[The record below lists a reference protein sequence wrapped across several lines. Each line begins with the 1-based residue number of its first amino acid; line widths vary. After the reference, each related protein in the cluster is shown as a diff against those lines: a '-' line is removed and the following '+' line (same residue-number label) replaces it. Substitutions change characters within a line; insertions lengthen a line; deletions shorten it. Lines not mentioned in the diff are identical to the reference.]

1 MTGQGQTLTDQE
13 FLMPGRKPSAEGV
26 ARAAARIA
34 AILPPT
40 PLLPLDV
47 DGVTIWCKAECDQPV
62 GAFKIRGGIH
72 RIADLS
78 DQQAARGVVAFSSGN
93 HAQGVSWAAKERGI
107 SATIVMPSDAPSAKV
122 EGTRKLGAAIIFYER
137 LTESRE
143 DIADRIA
150 AETGATVIPSF
161 ADPWIIEGQGSCGA
175 EIREQMIVATGS
187 PPDQLVICC
196 GGGGL
201 SSGSAL
207 ANPDA
212 EIVIVEPEGWDDMGQ
227 SLRHG
232 VIEPVGPN
240 PPATACDALQ
250 TLRVSSLTFDILHAR
265 GATGIAVREA
275 EVAHAMRVAKEQL
288 GRIVEPGGAV
298 ALAALLS
305 GKVTPTVR
313 TALTLSGGN
322 VDPATFARL
331 TERAAS

>member
-1 MTGQGQTLTDQE
+1 MTGQGQTD
-13 FLMPGRKPSAEGV
+13 PARKPSAEGV

-40 PLLPLDV
+40 PLLPLV
-47 DGVTIWCKAECDQPV
+47 LDGVTVWCKAECDQPI

-72 RIADLS
+72 RIADLTKS
-78 DQQAARGVVAFSSGN
+78 QAARGVIAFSSGN
-93 HAQGVSWAAKERGI
+93 HAQGVAWAAKRRAIG
-107 SATIVMPSDAPSAKV
+107 ATIVMPSDAPKPKV
-122 EGTRKLGAAIIFYER
+122 DGTRALGAEIVFYER
-137 LTESRE
+137 LTDSRE
-143 DIADRIA
+143 DIAADISA
-150 AETGATVIPSF
+150 KTGATIIPSF
-161 ADPWIIEGQGSCGA
+161 DDPWIIEGQGSCGA
-175 EIREQMIVATGS
+175 EIRQQMIEAIGE

-212 EIVIVEPEGWDDMGQ
+212 EIVIVEPEGWDDMGR

-240 PPATACDALQ
+240 PPRTFCDALQ
-250 TLRVSSLTFDILHAR
+250 TLRVSPLTFEILRAR
-265 GATGIAVREA
+265 GAIGVAVSEA
-275 EVAHAMRVAKEQL
+275 DVAEAMCVAKDEL

-298 ALAALLS
+298 ALAAVLS
-305 GKVTPTVR
+305 GKVTPTSR

-322 VDPATFARL
+322 VDPATFEWL
-331 TERAAS
+331 TGMAS